1 MSYVIHMDESLGI
14 VNVTY
19 TGTVSLHNRMQAVE
33 RVCRNYSHL
42 QPLKILVDVREL
54 VMDLSIEEQ
63 QAFGKYLASHP
74 GLTNARVAVLHKS
87 DFNPNVVIDDSA
99 YNDGY
104 MLAQFSSLADAE
116 SWLSIV
122 TKRRD

>member
-1 MSYVIHMDESLGI
+1 MSYVIHMDESLNI

-19 TGTVSLHNRMQAVE
+19 TGTVSLHDRMQAVE

-63 QAFGKYLASHP
+63 QAFGKHLANHP

-99 YNDGY
+99 CDDGY
-104 MLAQFSSLADAE
+104 MLAQFSSRTDAE
-116 SWLSIV
+116 LWLSKEI
-122 TKRRD
+122 

>member
-1 MSYVIHMDESLGI
+1 MDDSLNI

-19 TGTVSLHNRMQAVE
+19 TGTVNLHDRMQAVE

-63 QAFGKYLASHP
+63 QAFGKHLANHP
-74 GLTNARVAVLHKS
+74 GLTNARVAVLHKP

-99 YNDGY
+99 YKDGY
-104 MLAQFSSLADAE
+104 MLAQFSSRTDAE
-116 SWLSIV
+116 LWL
-122 TKRRD
+122 TKEI

>member
-1 MSYVIHMDESLGI
+1 MDESLNI

-42 QPLKILVDVREL
+42 QPLRILVDVREL

-63 QAFGKYLASHP
+63 QTFGRHLANHP
-74 GLTNARVAVLHKS
+74 GLANARVAVLHKA

-104 MLAQFSSLADAE
+104 MLAQFSSLTDAE
-116 SWLSIV
+116 LWLSREI
-122 TKRRD
+122 K

>member
-1 MSYVIHMDESLGI
+1 MSYVIHLDESRNI

-63 QAFGKYLASHP
+63 QTFGKHLANHP
-74 GLTNARVAVLHKS
+74 GLTNARIAELHKS
-87 DFNPNVVIDDSA
+87 DFNPNVVIDDTA
-99 YNDGY
+99 YSDGY
-104 MLAQFSSLADAE
+104 MLVQFSSLTDAE
-116 SWLSIV
+116 LWLSRGI
-122 TKRRD
+122 

>member
-1 MSYVIHMDESLGI
+1 MSYVIHLDGSLNI
-14 VNVTY
+14 VNVVY

-54 VMDLSIEEQ
+54 VMDLSFEEQ
-63 QAFGKYLASHP
+63 QTFGKHLANHP
-74 GLTNARVAVLHKS
+74 GLASARVAVLHKR

-99 YNDGY
+99 YNNGY
-104 MLAQFSSLADAE
+104 LLAQFSSRTNAE
-116 SWLSIV
+116 SWLSGEIQ
-122 TKRRD
+122 

>member
-1 MSYVIHMDESLGI
+1 MDESRNI

-19 TGTVSLHNRMQAVE
+19 TGTVNLHNRMQAVE

-63 QAFGKYLASHP
+63 QAFGKHLANHP
-74 GLTNARVAVLHKS
+74 GLTNARVAVLHKL
-87 DFNPNVVIDDSA
+87 DFNPNEVIDDSA
-99 YNDGY
+99 YGDGY
-104 MLAQFSSLADAE
+104 ILAQFSSHTDAE
-116 SWLSIV
+116 LWLSGEI
-122 TKRRD
+122 

>member
-1 MSYVIHMDESLGI
+1 MSYIIHLDESLNI

-42 QPLKILVDVREL
+42 RPLKILVDVREL

-63 QAFGKYLASHP
+63 QAFGKHLAHHP
-74 GLTNARVAVLHKS
+74 GLTHARVAVLHKP

-104 MLAQFSSLADAE
+104 MLAQFSSLTDAE
-116 SWLSIV
+116 LWLSREI
-122 TKRRD
+122 K

>member
-19 TGTVSLHNRMQAVE
+19 SGTVSLHNRMQAVE
-33 RVCRNYSHL
+33 RVCRNYGHL
-42 QPLKILVDVREL
+42 QLLKILVDVREL

-74 GLTNARVAVLHKS
+74 GLTNARVAVVHKP

-104 MLAQFSSLADAE
+104 MLAQFSSLTDAE
-116 SWLSIV
+116 LWLSKVI
-122 TKRRD
+122 

>member
-1 MSYVIHMDESLGI
+1 MDESLNI

-54 VMDLSIEEQ
+54 VMDLPIEQQ
-63 QAFGKYLASHP
+63 QAFGKHLANHP
-74 GLTNARVAVLHKS
+74 ELTNARVAVLHKP
-87 DFNPNVVIDDSA
+87 DFNPNVEIDHIA

-104 MLAQFSSLADAE
+104 MLAQFSSLIDAE
-116 SWLSIV
+116 SWLSAQ
-122 TKRRD
+122 

>member
-1 MSYVIHMDESLGI
+1 MSYVIHKDESLNI

-19 TGTVSLHNRMQAVE
+19 TGTVNLHNRMQAVE

-63 QAFGKYLASHP
+63 QAFGKHLANHP
-74 GLTNARVAVLHKS
+74 GLTNARVAVLHKP
-87 DFNPNVVIDDSA
+87 DFNPNVVVDDSA
-99 YNDGY
+99 FNDGY
-104 MLAQFSSLADAE
+104 MLAQFSSRTDAE
-116 SWLSIV
+116 FWLSRKI
-122 TKRRD
+122 

>member
-1 MSYVIHMDESLGI
+1 MSYVIELNKPQEI
-14 VNVTY
+14 VNVIY
-19 TGTVSLHNRMQAVE
+19 SGKVSLDMRLQAVDQ
-33 RVCRNYSHL
+33 VCCNYSHL
-42 QPLKILVDVREL
+42 MPLRILVDVREL

-104 MLAQFSSLADAE
+104 MLAQFSSLTDAE
-116 SWLSIV
+116 LWLSRVI
-122 TKRRD
+122 